1 MASYSFKDVGASI
14 AGPGGSIN
22 LGMGSGAAEEGIT
35 FERTEDH
42 NTMVTGADG
51 EVMHSLHVSDSGSIR
66 VRLLKT
72 SPINGQLL
80 NMYKAQ
86 RASAAQWGQ
95 NVISV
100 RDFVRGDKMVASV
113 VSFTG
118 PPSLSFGKLGAVQE
132 WLFHAG
138 HIDPTL
144 DAGVPPP
151 TI

>member
-22 LGMGSGAAEEGIT
+22 LGMGAGVAEEGIS

-42 NTMVTGADG
+42 NTMAAGSDG
-51 EVMHSLHVSDSGSIR
+51 EVQHSLHVADSGTVR
-66 VRLLKT
+66 VRLLKV

-86 RASAAQWGQ
+86 RQTGALWGR
-95 NVISV
+95 NTLSL
-100 RDFVRGDKMVASV
+100 RDFVRGDKVVTTEVA
-113 VSFTG
+113 FTG
-118 PPSLSFGKLGAVQE
+118 PPTMVFGKVAPMNE
-132 WLFHAG
+132 WIFHAG